1 MDFEGAVARFFTTP
15 PDGTAVPQ
23 AVVGASPAR
32 RLRDALEPIAG
43 HAYWSRSV
51 YDALAKHGLDY
62 ETQYVC
68 GRGAALGDVPS
79 ALVTAAFAVF
89 PAGPVDTLWK
99 DGFGKVDRATLIAT
113 RDAAASASLRTV
125 LGDVVSEGEALQVA
139 EALEVA
145 LDVADGTGRPLFSA
159 LRAGT
164 KLNDPYGRLWR
175 AADLAREH
183 RGDSH
188 VAAAVT
194 AGIGPCEMSILTEL
208 WLGYQMGEYS
218 NTRGWPKQHV
228 EASIA
233 KLTVAGFVADWQ
245 MTSKGRAFRDQ
256 VEERTD
262 ASQRTL
268 VQALGD
274 ELETVIEQVTP
285 WSQRCVKAGAFP
297 FDPRKRAAG

>member
-1 MDFEGAVARFFTTP
+1 MDLEGAVAKLYTTP
-15 PDGTAVPQ
+15 PNGTTVPR
-23 AVVGASPAR
+23 AVVGGGPAR
-32 RLRDALEPIAG
+32 RLRDALEPLAG
-43 HAYWSRSV
+43 HAYWSRTV

-79 ALVTAAFAVF
+79 ALVAAAFAVF
-89 PAGPVDTLWK
+89 PASRVDALWK
-99 DGFGKVDRATLIAT
+99 DGLGKVDRTTLIT
-113 RDAAASASLRTV
+113 ERDAAASASLRTV
-125 LGDVVSEGEALQVA
+125 LGDVVSEDEALQVA

-145 LDVADGTGRPLFSA
+145 VDISDGTGRPLFSA

-164 KLNDPYGRLWR
+164 KLRDPFGRLWR
-175 AADLAREH
+175 AADLVREH

-188 VAAAVT
+188 VAACVA
-194 AGIGPCEMSILTEL
+194 AGIGPCEMNILTEL

-233 KLTVAGFVADWQ
+233 KLTVAGLVADWQ
-245 MTSKGRAFRDQ
+245 ITAAGRSFRDT

-262 ASQRTL
+262 AGQRTL

-274 ELETVIEQVTP
+274 ELESVITQVTP
-285 WSQRCVKAGAFP
+285 WSDRCVRAGAYP